1 MAASGVS
8 VVNEASKVTASEV
21 SKFMRYKATKIRSF

>member
-21 SKFMRYKATKIRSF
+21 FQVYALQSY